1 MQTPMI
7 NHMAKAVDLLSVQF
21 ALLLFEV
28 ELELVDFVEYKCE
41 MFLVLI
47 YRITVDE

>member
-41 MFLVLI
+41 MFLVLVR
-47 YRITVDE
+47 RIAVDE